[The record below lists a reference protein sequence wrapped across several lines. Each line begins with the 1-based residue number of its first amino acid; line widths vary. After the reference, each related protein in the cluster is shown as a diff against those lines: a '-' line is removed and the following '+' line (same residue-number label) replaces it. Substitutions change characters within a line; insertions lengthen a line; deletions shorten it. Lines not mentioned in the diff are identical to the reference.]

1 MDCERVQE
9 LLLESLTGSVAE
21 DDARAVASHRE
32 GCAAC
37 REAAAEFSAL
47 WSDLSAMPHLM
58 PSPALRARFY
68 AILEG
73 EQRAVASRA
82 AATEIAPAGRRAAPS
97 AGLGASF
104 SEWLSRWWPRRP
116 AIQFAV
122 AAACLVLGIFGGNLL
137 SDRAARDA
145 EITRL
150 QQEVAST
157 RQMVALSLLQ
167 QPTAS
172 GRLQGVDW
180 TYRVGTGNVE
190 ISTALLRTLDED
202 SSIHVRLAAADALRQ
217 YLAAPEVRQGLV
229 ATLPRQSSPLVQIA
243 VIDLL
248 VASRDRESAGA
259 LQKLVDDEL
268 LNQDVRQRAKRR
280 QYSSERN
287 PCDDMKRPLGLA
299 RCSRRRS

>member
-1 MDCERVQE
+1 MDCEHVQE
-9 LLLESLTGSVAE
+9 LLLESLTGSLAE

-47 WSDLSAMPHLM
+47 WADLGAMPHLT

-68 AILEG
+68 AMLEG

-82 AATEIAPAGRRAAPS
+82 AATEAAGNRAAS
-97 AGLGASF
+97 RAGLGASF

-137 SDRAARDA
+137 SNRAARDA
-145 EITRL
+145 EISQL
-150 QQEVAST
+150 QQEIAST

-180 TYRVGTGNVE
+180 ADRVGSGTTE
-190 ISTALLRTLDED
+190 IATALLRVLDED
-202 SSIHVRLAAADALRQ
+202 SSIHVRLAAAHRLRQ

-248 VASRDRESAGA
+248 VASRDRGSAGA
-259 LQKLVDDEL
+259 LQKLLDDEL
-268 LNQDVRQRAKRR
+268 LNQDVRQRAKRGVE
-280 QYSSERN
+280 Q
-287 PCDDMKRPLGLA
+287 LL
-299 RCSRRRS
+299 